1 MISLKAAYELVLKNN
16 PEMKVYKCFE
26 TPYIFVFEIHPNDY
40 NYKSDG
46 MYISSFICNV
56 EKNTGKYREDYIW
69 DVLYMFDEKTLR
81 EYTDKE
87 LRHLK

>member
-26 TPYIFVFEIHPNDY
+26 TPYRFVFEIYPKEIDF
-40 NYKSDG
+40 KKG
-46 MYISSFICNV
+46 ISYASSVIYNV
-56 EKNTGKYREDYIW
+56 EKNTGKYREDSLG
-69 DVLYMFDEKTLR
+69 DSFYMLEEETLR